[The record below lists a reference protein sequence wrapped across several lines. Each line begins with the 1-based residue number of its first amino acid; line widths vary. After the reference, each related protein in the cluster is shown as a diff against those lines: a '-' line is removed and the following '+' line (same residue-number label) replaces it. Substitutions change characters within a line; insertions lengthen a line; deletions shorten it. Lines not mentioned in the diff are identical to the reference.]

1 MDTTLERDVTQLWSI
16 LFQIV
21 LDGEK
26 LVAAQLANHGLTTP
40 QFYVLKTLMENEG
53 RIPIGRIA
61 ALHGLTNA
69 TMTGLVKRLEAIDP
83 PLVRR
88 EASPVDR
95 RSVYVILTDAGRER
109 FIAVQTDLMDQ
120 LRALLGLL
128 SPEERESLLRD
139 LTRYVAMISG
149 RSHF

>member
-40 QFYVLKTLMENEG
+40 QFYVLKTLVENEG

-61 ALHGLTNA
+61 SLHGLTNA

-95 RSVYVILTDAGRER
+95 RSVYVYLTDAGRER

-128 SPEERESLLRD
+128 SPDERESLLRD
-139 LTRYVAMISG
+139 LTRYVAMIGG
-149 RSHF
+149 RTHF